1 MNLPKTDVKATCKKC
16 GKQAIASEFKMDI
29 DSALMVCPSC
39 FKDSKIPKK
48 QDNLSKSSNKPS
60 NISPNR
66 QDNMFKPTSVLP
78 KKQDNT
84 CILQNKPIFS
94 KKLETVSLDED
105 DESDLDVT
113 REDNNRKIRPTE
125 TAKLLKVPT
134 KTDESDKPGWDRD
147 DIELEKLYAQKQK
160 QRAAFNPLERSGG
173 KLKYRCQKCKYAFPY
188 DERQRT
194 PASCPYC
201 GRRVP
206 DVS

>member
-48 QDNLSKSSNKPS
+48 QDN
-60 NISPNR
+60 
-66 QDNMFKPTSVLP
+66 
-78 KKQDNT
+78 T
-84 CILQNKPIFS
+84 CVLQNKPIFS

-105 DESDLDVT
+105 EESDLDVT

-134 KTDESDKPGWDRD
+134 KTDERDKPGWDRD
-147 DIELEKLYAQKQK
+147 DEELEKLYAQKQK